1 MTIICCH
8 LTLVVTNDKM
18 LSPKQ
23 EGAFYYFSW
32 CFYECDFG

>member
-1 MTIICCH
+1 MICCH

-23 EGAFYYFSW
+23 EGAFLFQLV
-32 CFYECDFG
+32 FL